1 MPKSLRVR
9 EQARAYGILSNDRI
23 TAEQIEKELEL
34 LRKKIFI
41 YETLQAEKEIKRKQ
55 AKGPFKNGKEII
67 EYVKR

>member
-1 MPKSLRVR
+1 MPKSLRVS
-9 EQARAYGILSNDRI
+9 EQAGAYGTLSNDI

-55 AKGPFKNGKEII
+55 VKGPFKNGKEII
-67 EYVKR
+67 EHAKR